1 MLWHRGERP
10 AAVHAYGQRRGK
22 LVALRRRGD
31 SGWSAREPGR
41 GVALAAPARIGSL
54 GPRRSRAR
62 GGASAAAASRRPR
75 PRGRAPR
82 SRELRQPSAEVAS
95 VGITRPHPSHTWRS
109 SRSGWPDRLGTASP
123 EYFRAGAVD
132 AAADAHQH
140 DPVACGQP
148 PLVGRLRQHGLDR
161 GRAVLPNV
169 GYTAGSGSRGGSGWP
184 CQGGFQRTSQHLTG
198 WWRMRWD
205 GPERRMPVVR

>member
-10 AAVHAYGQRRGK
+10 AAVHACGQRRGK

-41 GVALAAPARIGSL
+41 GVALAAPDRIGSL

-62 GGASAAAASRRPR
+62 GGASAAATSRRPR

-109 SRSGWPDRLGTASP
+109 SRSGWPDRLGTAHQSTSAPAPLMPLPMPISTTRSP
-123 EYFRAGAVD
+123 ADSRPSSAAFDSTVWIEAG
-132 AAADAHQH
+132 
-140 DPVACGQP
+140 PM
-148 PLVGRLRQHGLDR
+148 
-161 GRAVLPNV
+161 LPNV
-169 GYTAGSGSRGGSGWP
+169 GYTAGSGSRGGSGCLRWCAP
-184 CQGGFQRTSQHLTG
+184 C
-198 WWRMRWD
+198 
-205 GPERRMPVVR
+205 